1 MSDFPTIQK
10 GIYRHNKKNQL
21 YEVLGVAL
29 ETETDIPLVIYR
41 SIHKNK
47 YELFAR
53 PYDMFVEVVEIDS
66 KTVPRFEE
74 VTENVDSV
82 Q

>member
-1 MSDFPTIQK
+1 MSDFPTIHQ
-10 GIYRHNKKNQL
+10 GIYRHNKKNKL

-29 ETETDIPLVIYR
+29 ETETNEPLVIYR
-41 SIHKNK
+41 PLYKNEYK
-47 YELFAR
+47 LFAR
-53 PYDMFVEVVEIDS
+53 PYDMFVKVVEIDS